1 MMIYEIVFHPEAWED
16 LKKLD
21 NSVKIKVLKQIK
33 KLSLLPELGEKL
45 GKKYGLN
52 LTGFRK
58 LYVNK
63 KQIRIV
69 YRVDETIIQV
79 FIIGIGKRESEIYIK
94 SAERINN

>member
-1 MMIYEIVFHPEAWED
+1 MIYEIVFHPEAWED

>member
-1 MMIYEIVFHPEAWED
+1 MIYEIVFHPEAWED

-69 YRVDETIIQV
+69 YRVDENIIQV
-79 FIIGIGKRESEIYIK
+79 FIIGIGKHESSEIYIK